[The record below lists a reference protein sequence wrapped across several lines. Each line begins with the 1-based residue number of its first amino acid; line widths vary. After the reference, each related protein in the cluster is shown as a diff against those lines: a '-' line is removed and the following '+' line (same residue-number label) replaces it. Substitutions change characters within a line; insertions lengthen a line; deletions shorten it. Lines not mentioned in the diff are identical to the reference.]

1 MNSSLMEFSWS
12 AHLSEFV
19 FLLWSFR
26 SSCSDVFCKKGVR
39 PEACNFI
46 KKETLAQLFSCE
58 FCEISKNTIFTE
70 HLWWLLLNSLKL
82 VWIIRPNH
90 FAYHVHSAQFFV
102 LFSFTKICFI
112 ICRLPMINFITFYN
126 WGFGS
131 FHLIFLF
138 LWLFIY
144 LPLCNSSQR
153 KNETF

>member
-1 MNSSLMEFSWS
+1 MK
-12 AHLSEFV
+12 ARDDTI
-19 FLLWSFR
+19 R
-26 SSCSDVFCKKGVR
+26 SSRQEVFCKKRVLTNLRKFTGKHLCQRLWHRCFPV
-39 PEACNFI
+39 PVS
-46 KKETLAQLFSCE
+46 ETLAQLFSCE